1 MMITDN
7 TFQKSIAV
15 LKDLI
20 QINSTNST
28 LVRGGVGEKE
38 IVRYLSELFLQEG
51 IHSEVQNIGT
61 DRFNLVARVSGK
73 KGGPRILLNGH
84 LDTVGVAGMLAPFEA
99 REIEGKIYGRGS
111 QDMKGGLA
119 AGVATLLALSQNRER
134 FAGEVVLA
142 AVADEEDRS
151 LGTEYFL
158 RHQPQEKRFDFCIVL
173 EPTDLKVCTAHKG
186 FAWLEITVYG
196 KAAHGSRPNEGI
208 DAIRQMG
215 RVLEQLD
222 QLDNRL
228 QSTPLHSL
236 LGSGSL
242 HTSLIEGGCEWS
254 SYPDRCVLKYE
265 RRTVP
270 PENEA
275 TFRNE
280 LNVILENLTKSVS
293 LFRAE
298 SQLIFSRAPLQQ
310 DRKHPFVSQ
319 FHRQVVHHFSKL
331 ADWGTV
337 SFWTDAALISEAG
350 IPSVV
355 FGPRGAG
362 LHSLDEYVVASDVV
376 ACSKLLYDFILDGQV
391 PPA

>member
-1 MMITDN
+1 MITDN
-7 TFQKSIAV
+7 PFQKTIPI

-20 QINSTNST
+20 QINSVNPT
-28 LVRGGVGEKE
+28 LVPGGNGEKE
-38 IVRYLSELFLQEG
+38 IVRYLSEIFQREG
-51 IHSEVQNIGT
+51 VRYEIQYIGA
-61 DRFNLVARVSGK
+61 DRYNLVARVNGK

-84 LDTVGVAGMLAPFEA
+84 LDTVGVAGMVTPFEA

-119 AGVATLLALSQNRER
+119 AGVATLFALSQDRES
-134 FAGEVVLA
+134 FTGEVVLA

-158 RHQPQEKRFDFCIVL
+158 QHQPKEEPFDFCIVL

-186 FAWLEITVYG
+186 FAWLEVTVYG
-196 KAAHGSRPNEGI
+196 KAAHGSRPNEGV
-208 DAIRQMG
+208 DAIRHMG

-228 QSTPLHSL
+228 QSSPLHSL

-242 HTSLIEGGCEWS
+242 HTSLIEGGREWS

-270 PENEA
+270 PEDEETIHA
-275 TFRNE
+275 EFDGILRN
-280 LNVILENLTKSVS
+280 LASAVPD
-293 LFRAE
+293 FRAE
-298 SQLIFSRAPLQQ
+298 GRLIFSRAPLQQ

-319 FHRQVVHHFSKL
+319 FHRQAVHHFSEL

-362 LHSLDEYVVASDVV
+362 LHSLEEYVIASDVV
-376 ACSKLLYDFILDGQV
+376 ACAKLLYDFIL
-391 PPA
+391 ALSRI

>member
-1 MMITDN
+1 MMITEN

-38 IVRYLSELFLQEG
+38 IARYLNELFQREG
-51 IHSEVQNIGT
+51 IQSEVQNIGT

-73 KGGPRILLNGH
+73 KSGPRILLNGH
-84 LDTVGVAGMLAPFEA
+84 LDTVGVGGMITPFEA
-99 REIEGKIYGRGS
+99 REVEGKIYGRGS

-119 AGVATLLALSQNRER
+119 AAVVSLLALSQNHAQ
-134 FAGEVVLA
+134 FVGEVVLA

-158 RHQPQEKRFDFCIVL
+158 RHKSKEEPIDFCIVL

-186 FAWLEITVYG
+186 FAWLEVTVHG

-208 DAIRQMG
+208 DAIRHMG
-215 RVLEQLD
+215 RVLDELD
-222 QLDNRL
+222 HLNSRL
-228 QSTPLHSL
+228 SSKLLHPL

-242 HTSLIEGGCEWS
+242 HNSLIEGGREWS

-270 PENEA
+270 PENEE
-275 TFRNE
+275 TVRREIDGILRN
-280 LNVILENLTKSVS
+280 LIMAVS
-293 LFRAE
+293 DFQAE
-298 SQLIFSRAPLQQ
+298 SQLIFARNPFQQ
-310 DRKHPFVSQ
+310 DRKHPLVSQ
-319 FHRQVVHHFSKL
+319 FHRQAIHHFSEL

-362 LHSLDEYVVASDVV
+362 LHSLDEYVIASDVV
-376 ACSKLLYDFILDGQV
+376 ACAKLLYDFIL
-391 PPA
+391 ALSRN

>member
-1 MMITDN
+1 MITN
-7 TFQKSIAV
+7 NPFQKTIPI

-20 QINSTNST
+20 QINSVNPT
-28 LVRGGVGEKE
+28 LVAGGDGEKE
-38 IVRYLSELFLQEG
+38 IVRYLSEIFQREG
-51 IHSEVQNIGT
+51 VQYEIQYIGA

-84 LDTVGVAGMLAPFEA
+84 LDTVGVAGMVTPFEA

-134 FAGEVVLA
+134 FTGEVVLA

-158 RHQPQEKRFDFCIVL
+158 QHQPKEEPFDFCIVL

-186 FAWLEITVYG
+186 FAWLEVTVYG
-196 KAAHGSRPNEGI
+196 KAAHGSRPKEGI
-208 DAIRQMG
+208 DAIRHMG
-215 RVLEQLD
+215 QVLEQLD

-228 QSTPLHSL
+228 QSNPLHSL

-242 HTSLIEGGCEWS
+242 HSSLIEGGREWS

-270 PENEA
+270 PEDEETIRA
-275 TFRNE
+275 E
-280 LNVILENLTKSVS
+280 LDGILNKLALAVPD
-293 LFRAE
+293 FRAE

-310 DRKHPFVSQ
+310 DRKHPLISQ
-319 FHRQVVHHFSKL
+319 FHRQAVRHFSEL

-337 SFWTDAALISEAG
+337 SFWTDAALIAEAG

-362 LHSLDEYVVASDVV
+362 LHSLEEYVIASDVI
-376 ACSKLLYDFILDGQV
+376 ACAKLLYDFILALPGN
-391 PPA
+391 

>member
-1 MMITDN
+1 MITDK
-7 TFQKSIAV
+7 TFQKSIAI
-15 LKDLI
+15 LKDLV
-20 QINSTNST
+20 QISSVNPT
-28 LVRGGVGEKE
+28 LVRDGVGERE
-38 IVRYLSELFLQEG
+38 IVRYLSELFRLEG
-51 IHSEVQNIGT
+51 IQSEVQIIGT
-61 DRFNLVARVSGK
+61 DRFSLIARVRGRG
-73 KGGPRILLNGH
+73 GGPRVLLNGH
-84 LDTVGVAGMLAPFEA
+84 LDTVGVAGMVTPFEA

-119 AGVATLLALSQNRER
+119 AGVAALLALSQNLAQ

-158 RHQPQEKRFDFCIVL
+158 RQQFREKLFDFCIVL

-186 FAWLEITVYG
+186 FAWLEVTVHG
-196 KAAHGSRPNEGI
+196 KAAHGSRPNEGV
-208 DAIRQMG
+208 DAIRHMG
-215 RVLEQLD
+215 MVLEQLD
-222 QLDNRL
+222 HLNNRL
-228 QSTPLHSL
+228 SSTPLHPL

-242 HTSLIEGGCEWS
+242 HGSLIEGGREWS

-270 PENEA
+270 PENDE
-275 TFRNE
+275 TVQNE
-280 LNVILENLTKSVS
+280 LTGILNKLTMARSD
-293 LFRAE
+293 FRAE
-298 SQLIFSRAPLQQ
+298 SHLIFSRAPFQQ
-310 DRKHPFVSQ
+310 GRQHPMVTQ
-319 FHRQVVHHFSKL
+319 FHRQAVHHFSEF

-362 LHSLDEYVVASDVV
+362 LHSLEEYVIASDVV
-376 ACSKLLYDFILDGQV
+376 ACAKLLYEFIL
-391 PPA
+391 ALSRNE